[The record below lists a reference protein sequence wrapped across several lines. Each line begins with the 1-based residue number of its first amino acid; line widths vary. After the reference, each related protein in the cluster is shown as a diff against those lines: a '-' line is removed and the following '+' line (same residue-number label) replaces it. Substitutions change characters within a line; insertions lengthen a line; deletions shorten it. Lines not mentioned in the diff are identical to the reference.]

1 MIYYAWICLQ
11 SGCRMCYHSG
21 WREWYSMIRYRS
33 NVDVLAMLNAAGY
46 SSYRMRQE
54 RILGERVI
62 QKIRERK
69 LPSWQELDK
78 LCGLLR
84 CHPVDL
90 LEYIPDAPRDAPQPT
105 KDQPWPIPHLQP
117 QEPPQAF
124 WGFSRP
130 SLDLLYDR
138 TLHSLYG
145 GHRGLQETQRRWS
158 SLLLLL
164 LYSSIGYSIY
174 IIYIYTMYLYC
185 NSWSRLWNIL
195 Y

>member
-1 MIYYAWICLQ
+1 
-11 SGCRMCYHSG
+11 
-21 WREWYSMIRYRS
+21 MIRYRS

-90 LEYIPDAPRDAPQPT
+90 LEYIPETPRDAPQPT
-105 KDQPWPIPHLQP
+105 NDKP
-117 QEPPQAF
+117 
-124 WGFSRP
+124 
-130 SLDLLYDR
+130 
-138 TLHSLYG
+138 
-145 GHRGLQETQRRWS
+145 
-158 SLLLLL
+158 
-164 LYSSIGYSIY
+164 
-174 IIYIYTMYLYC
+174 
-185 NSWSRLWNIL
+185 
-195 Y
+195 

>member
-1 MIYYAWICLQ
+1 
-11 SGCRMCYHSG
+11 
-21 WREWYSMIRYRS
+21 MIRYRS

-90 LEYIPDAPRDAPQPT
+90 LEYIPDTSRDAPQPT
-105 KDQPWPIPHLQP
+105 NDKP
-117 QEPPQAF
+117 
-124 WGFSRP
+124 
-130 SLDLLYDR
+130 
-138 TLHSLYG
+138 
-145 GHRGLQETQRRWS
+145 
-158 SLLLLL
+158 
-164 LYSSIGYSIY
+164 
-174 IIYIYTMYLYC
+174 
-185 NSWSRLWNIL
+185 
-195 Y
+195 

>member
-1 MIYYAWICLQ
+1 MIYYIWICLQ
-11 SGCRMCYHSG
+11 SGCWMCYHSG

-90 LEYIPDAPRDAPQPT
+90 LEYIPDTPRDAPQPT
-105 KDQPWPIPHLQP
+105 TATTKPTDWYTHHTAPG
-117 QEPPQAF
+117 ATT
-124 WGFSRP
+124 GF
-130 SLDLLYDR
+130 LGLLYVLLLIYSR
-138 TLHSLYG
+138 R
-145 GHRGLQETQRRWS
+145 GHRGLQEDTEDTRRH
-158 SLLLLL
+158 
-164 LYSSIGYSIY
+164 I
-174 IIYIYTMYLYC
+174 
-185 NSWSRLWNIL
+185 NIL
-195 Y
+195 ISFSYVYILSIEKVILSLIYVVYKE